1 MNAARLASSFLP
13 ATAVLELTYRCNHQC
28 LFCSCPWEKAD
39 GSFPRLQEFSTQAW
53 KRAISRLTEWGVS
66 NLAFSGG
73 EALLREDCLE
83 LLRFA
88 RGCTV
93 EHIETVDGELTSQ
106 PGPPK
111 VYLLSNG
118 ALVDRRVL
126 EFCREHKVQL
136 SLSLPGLD
144 AFERLTGG
152 GSADQVLR
160 CFSEASAMGLDTVA
174 NITVTRMNLGELRE
188 TMSAAL
194 LAGATQI
201 LLNRFLPGGRG
212 LLHAK
217 ELSLSVAELQ
227 TMLNIAEDVLEE
239 AGAWGSLGA
248 EIPKCLVPSRE
259 FKRLT
264 IGTRCSAAI
273 QFFVVD
279 PSGYTRVCNHSSVR
293 LEPFDRIEFLKTHE
307 YWRRFAFKK
316 YLPET
321 CFACSRV
328 DDCDGGCREAA
339 HIVGGCLDAQDPLLM
354 QTPLPVSQCQ
364 AALSKG

>member
-1 MNAARLASSFLP
+1 MASARLAPSFLP

-39 GSFPRLQEFSTQAW
+39 GSFPRLQELTTKEW
-53 KRAISRLTEWGVS
+53 KTVITRLAELGVS

-83 LLRFA
+83 LMRFA

-118 ALVDRRVL
+118 AAVDRGVL
-126 EFCREHKVQL
+126 AFCREHEVQL

-160 CFSEASAMGLDTVA
+160 CFSEARALGLDTVA
-174 NITVTRMNLGELRE
+174 NITVTRLNLPELRE

-194 LAGATQI
+194 LAGALQI

-212 LLHAK
+212 LLHAE
-217 ELSLSVAELQ
+217 ELSLNVEELQ
-227 TMLNIAEDVLEE
+227 AMLNIAEDVLED

-248 EIPKCLVPSRE
+248 EIPKCVVPARD

-279 PSGYTRVCNHSSVR
+279 PSGYTRVCNHSTVR
-293 LEPFDRIEFLKTHE
+293 LEPFERIECLKTHE

-321 CFACSRV
+321 CFACSLM

-339 HIVGGCLDAQDPLLM
+339 HIVGGCLDALDPLLIQLG
-354 QTPLPVSQCQ
+354 QT
-364 AALSKG
+364 AFSKG